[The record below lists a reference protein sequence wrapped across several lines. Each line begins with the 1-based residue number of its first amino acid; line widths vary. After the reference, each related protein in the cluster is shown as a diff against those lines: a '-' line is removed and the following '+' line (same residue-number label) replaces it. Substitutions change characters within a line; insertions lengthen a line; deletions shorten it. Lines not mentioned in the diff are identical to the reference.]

1 MSDNQAHIKWF
12 RDSSP
17 YINAH
22 RGKTF
27 VLYLSGAA
35 LEADNLPNIIS
46 DIALLNSLGIKIVLV
61 HGAAPQIDRRLN
73 NQSRTWKTIND
84 NRITTP
90 EILKDITEAIG
101 GVRAEIE
108 ARFSVGLVNSPMHG
122 ADIVVTSGNFVKAKP
137 LGIIEGDDFHHTGTT
152 RRVNKTAINQQL
164 ESGAIVLISP
174 IGYSPSGEVFNLNS
188 AILASDVALAISADK
203 LVYFDAQ
210 QGIMDADGAVI
221 SEIQTSSFD
230 ESLEPRNQELLSLS
244 RKACLQGVSRC
255 HILSYLDD
263 GALLEELFT
272 RDGAGTQIIKV
283 SYEQVR
289 KATAEDVP
297 GIIELIEPLE
307 ASGVLVKRSREL
319 IESEIE
325 QFTVI
330 ERDGLIVSCGAL
342 YPFGLRGELACLVT
356 HPDYRDNDRGERLL
370 AAIEKIARS
379 LSLESIFVLTTHSA
393 HWFTERGF
401 VEQDVSALPDARI
414 SLYNYQRNSK
424 CFELALENKPS

>member
-244 RKACLQGVSRC
+244 RMACLQGVSRC